1 MEYDLISSNQS
12 GYKPGGLCINQLL
25 FIANE
30 VYKSLDCGYD
40 VRGVFIEN
48 PKTVDKVQH
57 NVVVFKSEQNGVS
70 DSLRIILKDYLDE
83 RKERIVLIGQ
93 VFSWARVTAGV
104 ILDQSLHQYSF
115 YLHYWKL
122 SLPLFKVEIR
132 SSKITK
138 KGCV

>member
-40 VRGVFIEN
+40 VRAVFIEN
-48 PKTVDKVQH
+48 PKAVDKIQH

-70 DSLRIILKDYLDE
+70 DSLRIILQDYLDE

-104 ILDQSLHQYSF
+104 PLDQSLHQYSF
-115 YLHYWKL
+115 CLHYWKP
-122 SLPLFKVEIR
+122 SLPSFKVEIR

>member
-1 MEYDLISSNQS
+1 MFEFFMEYNLISSNQS
-12 GYKPGGLCINQLL
+12 GYKPGGSCTNQLL
-25 FIANE
+25 FIADE

-48 PKTVDKVQH
+48 PKAVDKIQH

-70 DSLRIILKDYLDE
+70 ESLRIFLQDYLDE
-83 RKERIVLIGQ
+83 RKERIVLIDQ

-104 ILDQSLHQYSF
+104 PLDQSLRQCSF
-115 YLHYWKL
+115 YLYYWKP
-122 SLPLFKVEIR
+122 SLPLFKVEI
-132 SSKITK
+132 TK

>member
-48 PKTVDKVQH
+48 LKAVDKIQH
-57 NVVVFKSEQNGVS
+57 NVVVFKSEQNECLTV
-70 DSLRIILKDYLDE
+70 
-83 RKERIVLIGQ
+83 
-93 VFSWARVTAGV
+93 
-104 ILDQSLHQYSF
+104 
-115 YLHYWKL
+115 
-122 SLPLFKVEIR
+122 
-132 SSKITK
+132 
-138 KGCV
+138 CV